1 MAVQFSDLS
10 HHQGSV
16 DLAAYARAGHDRVM
30 LKATEGTGFLDGQFT
45 ARWRQAGTLGLKR
58 GAYHFLRNALPGDE
72 QWAWFISAVRR
83 AGPLQPGDWLCL
95 DSEDTATPA
104 RAAAC
109 SREFTAAAVAAGFR
123 DGEVYTGRWYADPNG
138 LTAAVFP
145 PGWRRLW
152 LSDYTPAQVAL
163 PAGWTQ
169 AQLVAL
175 QFTDKATVPGIG
187 TPCDYNRVLHD
198 WHTTAPEDGMSRAD
212 IDAINAN
219 TDAQFT
225 ELNRIL
231 AAHFGPASVSNP
243 NAWPNSGFGV
253 RIDKNTRAAV
263 APLMDDEAKVL
274 AAVQD
279 AEADL
284 AAAIAAVQSGGAPAD
299 PAEFAAA
306 VLEKLRSA
314 IVGDGPAA
322 VG

>member
-1 MAVQFSDLS
+1 MAVTYADLS

-30 LKATEGTGFLDGQFT
+30 LKCTEGTGFLDTTFT

-58 GAYHFLRNALPGDE
+58 GAYHFLRNALPGAE

-95 DSEDTATPA
+95 DSEDPATPG
-104 RAAAC
+104 R
-109 SREFTAAAVAAGFR
+109 AVAASQEFTRAATLAGFV

-145 PGWRRLW
+145 VGWRRLW

-187 TPCDYNRVLHD
+187 TPCDYNRVVND
-198 WHTTAPEDGMSRAD
+198 WHTTEDDMALTPAETALLAD
-212 IDAINAN
+212 IKAGVDDLQAKMDRTRTVTLPNISALITSQAAALAALVKAGDTSLATAIGSAQAAVLGWLTAHPTEGM
-219 TDAQFT
+219 TDAERI
-225 ELNRIL
+225 ELAGDI
-231 AAHFGPASVSNP
+231 AA
-243 NAWPNSGFGV
+243 
-253 RIDKNTRAAV
+253 K
-263 APLMDDEAKVL
+263 L
-274 AAVQD
+274 AAVGVPVD
-279 AEADL
+279 AD
-284 AAAIAAVQSGGAPAD
+284 
-299 PAEFAAA
+299 A
-306 VLEKLRSA
+306 VLDALATRLT
-314 IVGDGPAA
+314 D
-322 VG
+322 